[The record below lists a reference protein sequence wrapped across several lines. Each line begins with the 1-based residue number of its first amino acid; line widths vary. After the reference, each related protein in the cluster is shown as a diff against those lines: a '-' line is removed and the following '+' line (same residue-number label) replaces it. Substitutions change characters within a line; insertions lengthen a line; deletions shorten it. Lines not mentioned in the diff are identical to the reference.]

1 MSHRKRQC
9 PKVMH
14 ACCKNSAENNPQK
27 CRQPSPINS
36 DRRANDR
43 SRSSNGTEVMSPQ
56 NKLIRRNKINAVFIT
71 MSRRSEERRVGKECG
86 ARRARERWT
95 NDSYVIGIGSG

>member
-36 DRRANDR
+36 DRQDTDRTRA
-43 SRSSNGTEVMSPQ
+43 SNGTEVMSPQ
-56 NKLIRRNKINAVFIT
+56 TKLIRRKKINAVFIT
-71 MSRRSEERRVGKECG
+71 MSRSDIIRIKAKNLFSDKLRTKPIPEHKDG
-86 ARRARERWT
+86 
-95 NDSYVIGIGSG
+95 